1 MVSFYVPAANYVGDK
16 AGQAKDA
23 VFGAAE
29 DTKQGAKKQTGA
41 SRAAQGS
48 HSQACDS
55 GFFVR
60 H

>member
-1 MVSFYVPAANYVGDK
+1 MVYFYVLAANYVGDK

-41 SRAAQGS
+41 SSTGKS
-48 HSQACDS
+48 FT
-55 GFFVR
+55 GV
-60 H
+60 